1 MRHTTNK
8 RGFTLTEIMIVI
20 AIIVILVSAVSAGI
34 AIDLNRYKNHLAS
47 LTTDEGES
55 AWEIAARSEVAGIF
69 GAAASDNAIALASQ
83 SAAAES
89 SIAAAGLASQSAA
102 AVKASEAAVSA
113 SAAAISDAAASASA
127 AAAPTASASSAAA
140 SVAAATTQ
148 SSSGGGS
155 HVANTY
161 TSNTAGVNASGS
173 NISTNSNVT
182 HDYTDTWYW
191 TQERGSWSERTYTNT
206 KITTTGNITANSSIE
221 EAIITVPSG
230 TTNITLS
237 NWRYGVSK
245 IDDTHYKVTYTAGI
259 SDPGN
264 YQYNPPEN
272 SISYT
277 LTEEYSNP
285 DMDGSPSAVYISQ
298 YSTSK

>member
-55 AWEIAARSEVAGIF
+55 AWEIAARSQVAGIF

-113 SAAAISDAAASASA
+113 SAAAVSDAAASASA
-127 AAAPTASASSAAA
+127 AAATTAGASSAAA

-155 HVANTY
+155 SAAGSSVSVSSGWWNGTLSFDNPVESCIVVVPNGSSLSLNQWQYSCKDLGGGKYEIKYQGDGNGRTAQ
-161 TSNTAGVNASGS
+161 TS
-173 NISTNSNVT
+173 
-182 HDYTDTWYW
+182 
-191 TQERGSWSERTYTNT
+191 
-206 KITTTGNITANSSIE
+206 
-221 EAIITVPSG
+221 ITVRLPDGGYIESF
-230 TTNITLS
+230 
-237 NWRYGVSK
+237 VS
-245 IDDTHYKVTYTAGI
+245 H
-259 SDPGN
+259 
-264 YQYNPPEN
+264 
-272 SISYT
+272 
-277 LTEEYSNP
+277 
-285 DMDGSPSAVYISQ
+285 
-298 YSTSK
+298 

>member
-127 AAAPTASASSAAA
+127 AAATTASASSAAA
-140 SVAAATTQ
+140 TTVAAATTQ

-155 HVANTY
+155 
-161 TSNTAGVNASGS
+161 SASGS
-173 NISTNSNVT
+173 SVSVSSGWWNGTLSFDNPVESCIVVVPN
-182 HDYTDTWYW
+182 
-191 TQERGSWSERTYTNT
+191 GSSLSLNQWQYSCKDLGGGKYEIKYQGDGNGRTAQT
-206 KITTTGNITANSSIE
+206 S
-221 EAIITVPSG
+221 ITVRLPDGGYIESF
-230 TTNITLS
+230 
-237 NWRYGVSK
+237 VS
-245 IDDTHYKVTYTAGI
+245 H
-259 SDPGN
+259 
-264 YQYNPPEN
+264 
-272 SISYT
+272 
-277 LTEEYSNP
+277 
-285 DMDGSPSAVYISQ
+285 
-298 YSTSK
+298 

>member
-113 SAAAISDAAASASA
+113 SAAAVSDAAASASA
-127 AAAPTASASSAAA
+127 AAATTASASSAAA
-140 SVAAATTQ
+140 TTVAAATTQ
-148 SSSGGGS
+148 SSSGGGGRVGS
-155 HVANTY
+155 TTGTTAVPGSSCGGGWSNCWNCSFSIGAEAKEFTFYVPYDGVTGLSCNTGNC
-161 TSNTAGVNASGS
+161 TVSGS
-173 NISTNSNVT
+173 G
-182 HDYTDTWYW
+182 HYW
-191 TQERGSWSERTYTNT
+191 TVTMTY
-206 KITTTGNITANSSIE
+206 GTANSNSFGLSGNVSGSWDMSKVKIVSY
-221 EAIITVPSG
+221 VP
-230 TTNITLS
+230 
-237 NWRYGVSK
+237 
-245 IDDTHYKVTYTAGI
+245 A
-259 SDPGN
+259 
-264 YQYNPPEN
+264 
-272 SISYT
+272 
-277 LTEEYSNP
+277 
-285 DMDGSPSAVYISQ
+285 
-298 YSTSK
+298 